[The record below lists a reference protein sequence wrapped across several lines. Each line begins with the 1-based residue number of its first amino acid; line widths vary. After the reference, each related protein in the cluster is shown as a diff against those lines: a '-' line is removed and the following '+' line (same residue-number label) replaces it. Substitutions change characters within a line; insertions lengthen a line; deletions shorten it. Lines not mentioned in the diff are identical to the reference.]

1 MFKNYLKIAL
11 RNLKKY
17 KIDSFI
23 SLFGLAVGLTCCI
36 ILIMFVRF
44 EWSYDNFHENQDSL
58 YRLTLQTTHSE
69 TDKTRKSTVHPYP
82 QVIALAEELPEI
94 ESVFKI
100 ASSSAEFL
108 KNDKYIRESIKY
120 SDPEFLTHFTFPLLH
135 GNNKT
140 ALDNIHNIV
149 ISESAAIK
157 YFGKVN
163 VVGEAITIRLRDRSE
178 NFVVSGIVQNV
189 PSNSSIQFE
198 FLVPFENMIAS
209 APADD
214 QKMFRENWYIGFL
227 ETWITLKN
235 GTSKEDL
242 EAKFPAFLD
251 RHLGADWVDR
261 NNIEYALQPL
271 SHVYFD
277 EGYTSNITQCTNKTY
292 SLILGSIALI
302 ILIIAGI
309 NFMSLTLSRMTSRFH
324 EIGIRK
330 SVGAIRHQIKLQI
343 VGEVFISCSIA
354 IILGLFFAELFS
366 PLANVLFQ
374 KELDLTL
381 FNDPLIWV
389 SVLGLLI
396 VLTLITST
404 YPAIVIS
411 NKNATSLFAKKNSAQ
426 KIPSLIKGLIVV
438 QFGLA
443 ITLMIGTY
451 VMQSQID
458 FILNKDLGFD
468 PESVVAVEIKN
479 ELQNGAELGKL
490 YTQEISRISGVNS
503 SSITAGKYRDYS
515 QYGEVNIGM
524 VQLMSATTISEL
536 GDGIPSEAIDEHYL
550 TTMDI
555 KLLDGS
561 NFSKTANTY
570 APNEIIVNKAFSDA
584 MKWNNPIGKV
594 LEDKPENQGWVG
606 PFDGKKVI
614 GVIEN
619 YHFKSLYDPL
629 KPMVLQHIEATERNP
644 GTILVRISS
653 SNTSEILL
661 NLESVWNDIFEKEQ
675 FNFAFMDDMV
685 QRQYNEEIRWNR
697 IIRISSMAS
706 ILLAC
711 FGLFGLSALVAQRRI
726 KEIGIRKVFGASI
739 KNILVLISKDFVLL
753 VVCGFAISA
762 PVAWYL
768 SNQWLTGF
776 SYKIDLGVLPFLYG
790 GLTVLLIALTT
801 VSWQSVKAALQNPVE
816 NLRNE

>member
-11 RNLKKY
+11 RNLKKN
-17 KIDSFI
+17 KLDSFI

-58 YRLTLQTTHSE
+58 YRLTVQTTHSE
-69 TDKTRKSTVHPYP
+69 TNKTRKSTVHPYP

-120 SDPEFLTHFTFPLLH
+120 TDQEFLTHFTFPLLQGDH
-135 GNNKT
+135 KT
-140 ALDNIHNIV
+140 ALNNIDNIV

-163 VVGEAITIRLRDRSE
+163 VIGEVLTIRLRDKPK
-178 NFVVSGIVQNV
+178 NFVVSGVTQNI

-198 FLVPFENMIAS
+198 FLVPFENMIES
-209 APADD
+209 APKDD

-227 ETWITLKN
+227 ETWITLEN
-235 GTSKEDL
+235 ETNKEDL

-251 RHLGADWVDR
+251 RHLGADWVNR
-261 NNIEYALQPL
+261 NNIEYSLQPL

-277 EGYTSNITQCTNKTY
+277 EGYTSGVTQSTNKTY

-343 VGEVFISCSIA
+343 IGEVFISCSIA

-366 PLANVLFQ
+366 PLADVLFQ

-381 FNDPLIWV
+381 FNDPLIWF

-396 VLTLITST
+396 VLTLVTST
-404 YPAIVIS
+404 YPATVIS

-458 FILNKDLGFD
+458 FIINKDLGFD
-468 PESVVAVEIKN
+468 PESVVAVEMKN

-584 MKWNNPIGKV
+584 MKWNNPVGKV

-629 KPMVLQHIEATERNP
+629 KPMVLQHIETTERNP

-653 SNTSEILL
+653 SNTSEILS

-675 FNFAFMDDMV
+675 FKFAFMDDMV
-685 QRQYNEEIRWNR
+685 QRQYDQEVRWSR
-697 IIRISSMAS
+697 IIRISSMTS

-711 FGLFGLSALVAQRRI
+711 FGLFGLSTLVAQRRI

-753 VVCGFAISA
+753 VICGFVISA

-768 SNQWLTGF
+768 SNQWLTDF